1 MNKQRYL
8 GELQSLLVFMTEE
21 DRELAIRHYG
31 NIFDA
36 VGEDG
41 AEALVRSLGSPTKS
55 AIALS
60 RGYEP
65 GSIKNLPQAP
75 ASVQK
80 ARAALT
86 QTQDDPWGDL
96 PTFEVPA
103 ITEEKAETVPPEA
116 ETPKA
121 EMPKAE
127 MPKAERPV
135 EFQKDDAELPSEP
148 EPMEPE
154 AYYERSMSLGIG
166 IPLLILVMLAI
177 GVPLAALVLALAAV
191 CLAPGAAV
199 LFGAWLVAVG
209 GLWCLAYMADAVLL
223 FGAALLVLAIGLVV
237 LWGGL
242 WLASRLVLLYTR
254 GVQWLCGELLGR
266 KVTDNE

>member
-41 AEALVRSLGSPTKS
+41 AEDLIRSLGSPTKS

-65 GSIKNLPQAP
+65 GSIKNLPKVP
-75 ASVQK
+75 AMVQQPK
-80 ARAALT
+80 AALT
-86 QTQDDPWGDL
+86 QTEDDPWGDL
-96 PTFEVPA
+96 PTFEVPT
-103 ITEEKAETVPPEA
+103 ITEDKTEAIPAEA
-116 ETPKA
+116 ETP
-121 EMPKAE
+121 E
-127 MPKAERPV
+127 AERPA
-135 EFQKDDAELPSEP
+135 EFQKDEPELSSEP
-148 EPMEPE
+148 EPTEPQT
-154 AYYERSMSLGIG
+154 YYERSISLGLG
-166 IPLLILVMLAI
+166 IPLLILVLVAI
-177 GVPLAALVLALAAV
+177 GVPLAALVLALSVV

-199 LFGAWLVAVG
+199 IFGAYLIAVG
-209 GLWCLAYMADAVLL
+209 GLWCLSYVADAVLL

-242 WLASRLVLLYTR
+242 WLASRLMILYTR
-254 GVQWLCGELLGR
+254 GVQWLCGELLGK
-266 KVTDNE
+266 KVTDDE